1 MAFRRDRS
9 IRDVYEDR
17 FPMERGGPYR
27 RSGFGRPDEDYGRGF
42 EYDNPRFYPGG
53 GPPRSYHGDG
63 PHFPAE
69 HRAGPPGR
77 RDESYQYYRGAR
89 EEPLPGRPMD
99 FRGGR
104 GGPLPPPGGRGQ
116 GSYPPPPRP
125 LPPLG
130 PEAGDDTVM
139 QAILSLDRGEEHE
152 GLRPRKAPFPA
163 VRDRSPLRRDVP
175 PSPHSRSGS
184 SISSRSFSP
193 DRGKAHPY
201 PPPPSKSVGI
211 GPAGAPGFHGEMP
224 RNRSSFGEPTPHT
237 PSEREKPSAPFI
249 SGSRDGSPHSSASVS
264 KEEAV
269 LTDPLT
275 DEAPPSTE
283 EPSATFYEDFQ
294 ERRGQAIAAKAR
306 EIEKVYRQDC
316 ETFGMVVKM
325 LVSKE
330 PTLEKL
336 LQVPLKENLGRHHE
350 AAASAT
356 SRLRR

>member
-17 FPMERGGPYR
+17 FPMERGGAYR

-139 QAILSLDRGEEHE
+139 QAILSLDRGEDHE

-201 PPPPSKSVGI
+201 PPPPCKK
-211 GPAGAPGFHGEMP
+211 
-224 RNRSSFGEPTPHT
+224 
-237 PSEREKPSAPFI
+237 REKPSAPFI

-283 EPSATFYEDFQ
+283 EPSAAFYEDFQ

-336 LQVPLKENLGRHHE
+336 LQVPLKENLGDIRERCLDDLRSFIASLDDIARHAE
-350 AAASAT
+350 PSV
-356 SRLRR
+356 